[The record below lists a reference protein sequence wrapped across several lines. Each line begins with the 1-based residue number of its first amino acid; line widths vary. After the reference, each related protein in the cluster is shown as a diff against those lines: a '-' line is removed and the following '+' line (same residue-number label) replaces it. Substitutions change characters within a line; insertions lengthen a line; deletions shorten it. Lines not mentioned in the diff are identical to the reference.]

1 MDFLLR
7 YPLKIRFKEMAILKL
22 NNMTIRTFWNI
33 FIKILGIWLVLSLL
47 TVIPQFVRL
56 LTFFGTNSQGR
67 LLGIGITVALFLLTI
82 GIYALIL
89 RLFVFK
95 TDWLIDK
102 LRLDKG
108 FPEEKIE
115 LIIQRSTVF
124 TIATIVIGGIIF
136 VDSFPLFCQQVLLFI
151 QQDNLFRESPKS
163 GWMIFYL
170 VKTILGYLLM
180 TNSQFV
186 VKLIDKQNG
195 TME

>member
-1 MDFLLR
+1 
-7 YPLKIRFKEMAILKL
+7 MAILKL

>member
-1 MDFLLR
+1 
-7 YPLKIRFKEMAILKL
+7 
-22 NNMTIRTFWNI
+22 MTIRTFWNL
-33 FIKILGIWLVLSLL
+33 FIKILGIWLVLSAL
-47 TVIPQFVRL
+47 TVIPQFARM
-56 LTFFGTNSQGR
+56 LTFFGTNSEGR
-67 LLGIGITVALFLLTI
+67 LLGIGITIGLFLLTI

-89 RLFVFK
+89 RLFIFK

-102 LRLDKG
+102 LHLDKG
-108 FPEEKIE
+108 FTEEKLE
-115 LIIQRSTVF
+115 LNIQRSIVL

-163 GWMIFYL
+163 GWIIFYL

-186 VKLIDKQNG
+186 VRFIDKQNHI
-195 TME
+195 M

>member
-1 MDFLLR
+1 
-7 YPLKIRFKEMAILKL
+7 
-22 NNMTIRTFWNI
+22 MTIRTFWNI

-47 TVIPQFVRL
+47 SVIPQFARL
-56 LTFFGTNSQGR
+56 LTFFVTNSNDR

-89 RLFVFK
+89 RLFIFK

-102 LRLDKG
+102 LHLDKG
-108 FPEEKIE
+108 FTEKKLE
-115 LIIQRSTVF
+115 LNIQRSIVL

-163 GWMIFYL
+163 GWIIFYL

-186 VKLIDKQNG
+186 VRFIDKQNHI
-195 TME
+195 M

>member
-1 MDFLLR
+1 M
-7 YPLKIRFKEMAILKL
+7 K
-22 NNMTIRTFWNI
+22 IRTFWNL

-47 TVIPQFVRL
+47 SVIPQFARL
-56 LTFFGTNSQGR
+56 LTFFVTNSNDR

-89 RLFVFK
+89 RLFIFK

-102 LRLDKG
+102 LHLDKG
-108 FPEEKIE
+108 FTEKKLE
-115 LIIQRSTVF
+115 LNIQRSIVL

-163 GWMIFYL
+163 GWIIFYL

-186 VKLIDKQNG
+186 VRFIDKQNHI
-195 TME
+195 M